1 MGRARGI
8 RTRIVD
14 EKAIEGLAESLRREG
29 RAPGTV
35 ECYLRAARAFSRW
48 LGGRPVAEG
57 SAAAWRD
64 ELLAGG
70 YSPSSVNVMVA
81 GVNRLLRAM
90 GREGWR
96 ARALR
101 IQRRPFRDASRELTR
116 GEYHRLL
123 AAAMARGR
131 RRAALAMETICSTGI
146 RVGEL
151 RFLTVEAAR
160 RGRAEVSLKGKVR
173 TVLIPRRLA
182 RKLLEF
188 ARSSGVKGGP
198 VLRGRDGR
206 PLSRKGVWAEMK
218 AAAAAAGVAASKA
231 FPHNLRHLFARAFYA
246 SCRDVVRL
254 ADVLGHSSVET
265 TRIYLATT
273 GAEQERT
280 IDRLGLIE

>member
-14 EKAIEGLAESLRREG
+14 EKAIEGLAEALGREG

-101 IQRRPFRDASRELTR
+101 VQRRTFRDASRELTR
-116 GEYHRLL
+116 DEYRRLL
-123 AAAMARGR
+123 AATRARGR
-131 RRAALAMETICSTGI
+131 RRAALAMEAICATDI

-218 AAAAAAGVAASKA
+218 AAAGVAASKA

-280 IDRLGLIE
+280 TERLGLIE